1 MMRNAKRKHIIPAFK
16 VTLSGQYQY
25 GKKYVY
31 GWGDLELLLEELDK
45 KKDDYIYNF
54 EEFSN
59 QIWILEDQISEL
71 RIQLNELNETSSK
84 LKADEAALNAE
95 IQLYDADI

>member
-1 MMRNAKRKHIIPAFK
+1 M
-16 VTLSGQYQY
+16 
-25 GKKYVY
+25 Y

-45 KKDDYIYNF
+45 KKDDCIYNS
-54 EEFSN
+54 EELSN

-84 LKADEAALNAE
+84 LKADEAALNAK

>member
-1 MMRNAKRKHIIPAFK
+1 M
-16 VTLSGQYQY
+16 
-25 GKKYVY
+25 Y
-31 GWGDLELLLEELDK
+31 GWGDLELLLEELAK

-54 EEFSN
+54 EELSN

-84 LKADEAALNAE
+84 LKADEAALNAK